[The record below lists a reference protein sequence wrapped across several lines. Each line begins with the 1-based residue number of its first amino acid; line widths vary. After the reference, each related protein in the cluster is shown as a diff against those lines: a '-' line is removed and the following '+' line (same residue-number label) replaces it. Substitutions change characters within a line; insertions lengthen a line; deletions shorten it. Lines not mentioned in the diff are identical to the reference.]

1 MWLFYLYA
9 LNITMF
15 AWNLMLTQQT
25 SIEFRLKISGRVK
38 DYKVHKIKTK
48 KKKIQLKMKSIALLW
63 GNDKKSMSWD
73 LTTLLK

>member
-38 DYKVHKIKTK
+38 DYKVHKIKKKK

-63 GNDKKSMSWD
+63 GYDKKPRD

>member
-25 SIEFRLKISGRVK
+25 SIEFRLKIFGRVK

-48 KKKIQLKMKSIALLW
+48 KKKNSIEDEVDCSLVRKW
-63 GNDKKSMSWD
+63 QKIYVMGFNHF
-73 LTTLLK
+73 T